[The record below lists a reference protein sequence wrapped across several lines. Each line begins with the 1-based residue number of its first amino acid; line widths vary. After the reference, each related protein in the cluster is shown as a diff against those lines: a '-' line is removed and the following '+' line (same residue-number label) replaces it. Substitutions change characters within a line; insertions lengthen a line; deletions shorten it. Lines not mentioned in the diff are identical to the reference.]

1 MVKMANKKWSN
12 LNNDFCIIFDKL
24 TSISE
29 VSDDGSISNQAFDFC
44 SIDGLQEIMPM
55 KTVDVIGVISQLGE
69 SESIN
74 LKSGGTK
81 LRRHV

>member
-44 SIDGLQEIMPM
+44 NIDDIQEIMPM
-55 KTVDVIGVISQLGE
+55 KTIDVIGVIS
-69 SESIN
+69 
-74 LKSGGTK
+74 
-81 LRRHV
+81 

>member
-44 SIDGLQEIMPM
+44 SIDDIQEIMPM
-55 KTVDVIGVISQLGE
+55 KTIDVIGVIS
-69 SESIN
+69 
-74 LKSGGTK
+74 
-81 LRRHV
+81 

>member
-44 SIDGLQEIMPM
+44 KIDDIQEIMPM
-55 KTVDVIGVISQLGE
+55 KTIDVIGVIS
-69 SESIN
+69 
-74 LKSGGTK
+74 
-81 LRRHV
+81 